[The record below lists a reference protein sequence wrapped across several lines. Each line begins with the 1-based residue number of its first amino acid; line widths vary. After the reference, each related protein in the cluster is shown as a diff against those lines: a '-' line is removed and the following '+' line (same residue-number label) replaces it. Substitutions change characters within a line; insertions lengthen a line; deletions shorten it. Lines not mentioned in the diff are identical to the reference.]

1 MDVAKT
7 MAFDDWKRSIIS
19 KFNMSAGK
27 SKEDAK
33 LSFLKVIYR
42 WPTYGSAFFEIQQ
55 HTDSSLPENLIETFQ
70 IRVALRKERNK
81 NLSII

>member
-55 HTDSSLPENLIETFQ
+55 HTDSSLPENLI
-70 IRVALRKERNK
+70 VAVNKAGVNLIDHLER
-81 NLSII
+81 IW